1 MDSAVEIRDL
11 KKGYKGF
18 DLAGITFDV
27 PRGYIMGLIGPNGSG
42 KTTIIK
48 CILNLIRAQG
58 GEIRVFGKDS
68 VRDEAAVKARIGYV
82 PDTPAYHE
90 DVRLSTIASAISA
103 FYDGWNQERFLE
115 LARDFELP
123 LSKKLKHLSRGMR
136 TRFSLALALCHEA
149 DLILLD
155 EPTAGLDPV
164 FRREIL
170 ERLSAF
176 IQDGGKSVLFS
187 THITSDLERIAD
199 YITFIRAGKLVFSA
213 SKEEVQERWAVV
225 KGGQEL
231 LASENSPL
239 FKAVRTGAYG
249 VEALTSDAAEARR
262 RLDSRA
268 VVERASLEDIMV
280 LFEKGGKK

>member
-1 MDSAVEIRDL
+1 
-11 KKGYKGF
+11 
-18 DLAGITFDV
+18 
-27 PRGYIMGLIGPNGSG
+27 
-42 KTTIIK
+42 
-48 CILNLIRAQG
+48 
-58 GEIRVFGKDS
+58 
-68 VRDEAAVKARIGYV
+68 
-82 PDTPAYHE
+82 
-90 DVRLSTIASAISA
+90 
-103 FYDGWNQERFLE
+103 
-115 LARDFELP
+115 
-123 LSKKLKHLSRGMR
+123 MR
-136 TRFSLALALCHEA
+136 TKFSLALALCHDA

-176 IQDGGKSVLFS
+176 IQDSRKSVLFS

-213 SKEEVQERWAVV
+213 SKEQVQERWAVV

-231 LASENSPL
+231 LAPEHSPL

-262 RLDSRA
+262 RLDSHA

-280 LFEKGGKK
+280 LMEKGGKK